1 MGEWVGEWVGEWIG
15 GYGIDQRL
23 FRMHWSVI
31 LIIVFMLF
39 LQPTNFCNPMYD
51 SLLYSESNGDLGP
64 LDSDKAEKRQLL
76 KTQRTP
82 PNFYDDDDE
91 RGSSSFT

>member
-1 MGEWVGEWVGEWIG
+1 MDRWRDGWRVGTDVDPRTSECTD
-15 GYGIDQRL
+15 YN
-23 FRMHWSVI
+23 FNYSVYVI
-31 LIIVFMLF
+31 F
-39 LQPTNFCNPMYD
+39 QPTNFSNPMYD
-51 SLLYSESNGDLGP
+51 SLYSESNGDLGP